1 MSQIAIRGKANK
13 QIANFRE
20 YNEPKKRRKPKSPK
34 RKLPPTRAKGF
45 GQ

>member
-13 QIANFRE
+13 QIANFRD
-20 YNEPKKRRKPKSPK
+20 YNEPKRRKPKSPK